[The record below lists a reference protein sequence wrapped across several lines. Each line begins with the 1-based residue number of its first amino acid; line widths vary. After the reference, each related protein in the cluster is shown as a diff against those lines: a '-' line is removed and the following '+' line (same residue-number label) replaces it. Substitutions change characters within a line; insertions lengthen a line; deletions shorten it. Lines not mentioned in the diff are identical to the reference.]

1 MHRIA
6 HQLSDFLFVRRN
18 RRHFLIVPQIHY
30 ADAPLVADLQHAV
43 NHFLV
48 FRAVKM
54 RSGVEEYRAAPG
66 FLHIGND
73 GFHRAGDG
81 RIVENKRKA
90 IDAIFDPAIEE
101 GIQDFFI
108 YCNSLSGAFD
118 FETYAAEKGVRVY
131 TPLQVYRELA
141 RKYNRVGVVAAH
153 NLSAYK
159 IEETFMQVNPDVYV
173 IGSGNMDIV
182 SSIERGY
189 TPREIIERCGIE
201 HMVKYMEACRCE
213 ALVLGCTHFPYLREE
228 LDKFCNIPVIDPAD
242 EMFSAMTGLK

>member
-1 MHRIA
+1 MIRTVVIA
-6 HQLSDFLFVRRN
+6 GTSVDTQMGVDYLEKRSREYCTPVCQPIYRPVSEDCDEQIKFQYSD
-18 RRHFLIVPQIHY
+18 Y
-30 ADAPLVADLQHAV
+30 
-43 NHFLV
+43 
-48 FRAVKM
+48 
-54 RSGVEEYRAAPG
+54 
-66 FLHIGND
+66 
-73 GFHRAGDG
+73 
-81 RIVENKRKA
+81 ENKRKA

-118 FETYAAEKGVRVY
+118 FEAYAAEKGVRVY

-159 IEETFMQVNPDVYV
+159 IEESFMQVNPDVYV